1 MRPIRPW
8 KVEPALTSQ
17 QLERL
22 RNEFWE
28 TRVEGR
34 KEMWEALR
42 FAAEADSVC
51 YHSDSVTR
59 KCPCHFEVA
68 LINTSACSLSFF
80 IFVQKKNRRNFVMR
94 PSKQR
99 AYVPRTVAQRYNP
112 CLMSEVHY
120 TRFPCMRCS
129 LLLIWTSSPQLQ
141 SSKMPRVLWLIISM
155 RMSARV
161 REQIARRK
169 LSFSD
174 HSLFVLRVAYYKP
187 NFSWLLGLK

>member
-1 MRPIRPW
+1 M
-8 KVEPALTSQ
+8 
-17 QLERL
+17 
-22 RNEFWE
+22 
-28 TRVEGR
+28 
-34 KEMWEALR
+34 
-42 FAAEADSVC
+42 FA
-51 YHSDSVTR
+51 
-59 KCPCHFEVA
+59 
-68 LINTSACSLSFF
+68 F
-80 IFVQKKNRRNFVMR
+80 IFHLCPKKNRRNFVMR

-187 NFSWLLGLK
+187 NFSWLLGLKWTQPSRRLVQAVRAWYFFLPSFFFHARSFVVLFFNFTFPSFSFQVSS